1 MSHDTKRLEALEKEL
16 VWQFFGRRRDGFFI
30 EVGANDP
37 RGGSQTWLLEQN
49 GWRGILVEPL
59 SGFYGKLV
67 SARPR
72 SKVWQ
77 AACSAPDKRG
87 MAVLHVANLDGFSTL
102 QPQRDSQGVEFN
114 RTETVPVVTLDDIL
128 EKEGNPRVDFV
139 SLDVEGGEL
148 EVLRGFSLE
157 HFQPSLVLI
166 EDCVRN
172 LDKHRAM
179 TARGYK
185 LVKRTVLN
193 NWYVPREAKFTMA
206 SPGERLELFRKM
218 YLATP
223 LRRWRLAVRRRRAE
237 RRPTTTGEG

>member
-1 MSHDTKRLEALEKEL
+1 MSDDTKRLEALEKEL

-30 EVGANDP
+30 DVGANDP

-59 SGFYGKLV
+59 SGLYDRLI

-87 MAVLHVANLDGFSTL
+87 TAVLHVASHDGFSTL

-114 RTETVPVVTLDDIL
+114 LAETVQVVTLDDIL
-128 EKEGNPRVDFV
+128 EQEGNPRVDFV
-139 SLDVEGGEL
+139 SIDVEGGEVD
-148 EVLRGFSLE
+148 VLRGFSLE
-157 HFQPSLVLI
+157 RHQPALVLI
-166 EDCVRN
+166 EDGVRN

-193 NWYVPREAKFTMA
+193 NWYVPRETKFAMTTL
-206 SPGERLELFRKM
+206 GERLELFRKM

-223 LRRWRLAVRRRRAE
+223 IRQWRLAVRRRRAG
-237 RRPTTTGEG
+237 RKQQTSG